1 MKWLKKE
8 ILDIV
13 ITIVIVVTLFFKTQ
27 ILKIFLFIYT
37 PIMLIGRILALSGMN
52 IQKKAGAKVPDWFL
66 HVLYFINVMV
76 LAVNR
81 WWVLAAL
88 WLIIWILAFI
98 YTMRPRKS
106 NIKRMKRL

>member
-1 MKWLKKE
+1 MKWFKNVL
-8 ILDIV
+8 LDIV
-13 ITIVIVVTLFFKTQ
+13 ITVIIISTLFIKTL

-37 PIMLIGRILALSGMN
+37 PLMLIGRVLALTGMN
-52 IQKKAGAKVPDWFL
+52 IQKKAGNKAPDWFL
-66 HVLYFINVMV
+66 HVLYFINVAV

-98 YTMRPRKS
+98 YTKRPRKS
-106 NIKRMKRL
+106 NTRRMKRI